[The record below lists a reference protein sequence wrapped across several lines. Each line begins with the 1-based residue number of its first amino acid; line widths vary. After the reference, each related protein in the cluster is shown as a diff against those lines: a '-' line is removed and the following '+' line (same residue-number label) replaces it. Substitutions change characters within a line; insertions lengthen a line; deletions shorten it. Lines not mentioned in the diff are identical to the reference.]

1 MNVLHCTV
9 TLYLFAYTAD
19 INVSFLNESASNKFS
34 ILVHTCFVLFFF
46 FKLMHLV
53 HQLNLNSSFSV
64 TEKKKMPSWTMCLCK
79 HVLLFLRLSE
89 NNPKNFFFLFKE
101 KHSYQNLIYYTLEKK
116 IWLIIWL
123 KEEMNK
129 IDEHTDQYIY
139 WWNIWTKV
147 RYFVFIFFLLDL
159 ARHLL
164 F

>member
-46 FKLMHLV
+46 FKLMRLV

-64 TEKKKMPSWTMCLCK
+64 TERKKMPSWTMCLCK

-101 KHSYQNLIYYTLEKK
+101 KHSYQNLIYYTLGKK
-116 IWLIIWL
+116 NMIDNLTIL

-129 IDEHTDQYIY
+129 IDEHTDQYILVKHM
-139 WWNIWTKV
+139 N
-147 RYFVFIFFLLDL
+147 LS
-159 ARHLL
+159 
-164 F
+164 